1 MRICCLMMEGTA
13 AIMTMPSTAHSS
25 PKQPSAPA
33 AQRALERLPM
43 SARPGAR
50 AVLAGLGARG

>member
-1 MRICCLMMEGTA
+1 MMEGTA
-13 AIMTMPSTAHSS
+13 AIMTMPSMAHSS